1 MRVSPTTAAFGAA
14 AQLPACFRMP
24 GGAGGAAGN
33 YCFISD
39 SGVASS
45 GS

>member
-1 MRVSPTTAAFGAA
+1 MRVSPATAVSGAA
-14 AQLPACFRMP
+14 ARLPACFLAP